1 MSSKKPATVPSRDSA
16 RALAATMRAEQA
28 AREKRVK
35 TITIAVF
42 GVAVLALVAAI
53 VWAVI
58 ASRPTKLPE
67 PGALA
72 TPSVVAESG
81 GISLGKD
88 GVAGTSNE
96 GAPVVDVYLDYMCPW
111 CGVFEETNSS
121 LLAEMREAGDI
132 TLVIHPV
139 TILDRLSSGTA
150 FSSRAAAAA
159 VYVAE
164 KAPEKFDAFNT
175 AMFAK
180 QPEENSKGLTDRE
193 IADIAKSVGVPAAVS
208 DAIANLDAYKTYA
221 RWVGSQTEKASADT
235 KLHTQDGI
243 FSTPTIVVG
252 GTKFNGDWRDQTQL
266 RAAVDAAKKG

>member
-1 MSSKKPATVPSRDSA
+1 MSSKKSAPAQSRDAA
-16 RALAATMRAEQA
+16 RNLAATMRAEQA

-35 TITIAVF
+35 IITISAF
-42 GVAVLALVAAI
+42 GVAVAALVAAI
-53 VWAVI
+53 IWAVI
-58 ASRPTKLPE
+58 ASRPAELPE
-67 PGALA
+67 PAPLA
-72 TPSVVAESG
+72 TPSVAAESG

-88 GVAGTSNE
+88 GVAGTANE

-111 CGVFEETNSS
+111 CGVFEETNSA
-121 LLAEMREAGDI
+121 LLTELREAGDI
-132 TLVIHPV
+132 TLVVHPV

-150 FSSRAAAAA
+150 FSTRSAAAA

-164 KAPEKFDAFNT
+164 KAPEHFDAFNT

-193 IADIAKSVGVPAAVS
+193 IADIAKSVGVPADVV
-208 DAIANLDAYKTYA
+208 DGIANLDSYKQFA

-252 GTKFNGDWRDQTQL
+252 GTKFEGDWRNEQQF
-266 RAAVDAAKKG
+266 RAAIDAAKQG

>member
-1 MSSKKPATVPSRDSA
+1 MSSKKSAPAQSRDAA
-16 RALAATMRAEQA
+16 RNLAATMRAEQA

-35 TITIAVF
+35 IITISAF
-42 GVAVLALVAAI
+42 GVAVAALVAAI
-53 VWAVI
+53 IWAVI
-58 ASRPTKLPE
+58 ASRPAELPE
-67 PGALA
+67 PAPLA
-72 TPSVVAESG
+72 TPSVAAESG
-81 GISLGKD
+81 GIPIGKD

-111 CGVFEETNSS
+111 CGVFEETNSA
-121 LLAEMREAGDI
+121 LLTELREAGDI
-132 TLVIHPV
+132 TLVVHPV

-150 FSSRAAAAA
+150 FSTRSAAAA

-164 KAPEKFDAFNT
+164 KAPQHFDAFNT

-193 IADIAKSVGVPAAVS
+193 IADIAKSVGVPAAVV
-208 DAIANLDAYKTYA
+208 DGIANLDSYKQFA

-235 KLHTQDGI
+235 KLHTQDGL

-252 GTKFNGDWRDQTQL
+252 GTKFEGDWRNEQQF
-266 RAAVDAAKKG
+266 RAAIDAAKQG